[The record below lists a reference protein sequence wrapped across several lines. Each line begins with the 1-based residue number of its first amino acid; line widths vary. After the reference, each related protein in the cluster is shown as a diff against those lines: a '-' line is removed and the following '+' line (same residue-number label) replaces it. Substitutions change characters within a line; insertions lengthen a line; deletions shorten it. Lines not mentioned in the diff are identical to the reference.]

1 MEFNNSNEIEILG
14 HLLGSLIWFLISIT
28 LIYWLWNGNLG
39 SIFNLPKL
47 SLLQIAGL
55 KILLYLM
62 IG

>member
-1 MEFNNSNEIEILG
+1 MGFEFNEFKILECLFDG
-14 HLLGSLIWFLISIT
+14 LIWFLISIT
-28 LIYWLWNGNLG
+28 ALYWLWNGDLG

-47 SLLQIAGL
+47 SLLEIAGL